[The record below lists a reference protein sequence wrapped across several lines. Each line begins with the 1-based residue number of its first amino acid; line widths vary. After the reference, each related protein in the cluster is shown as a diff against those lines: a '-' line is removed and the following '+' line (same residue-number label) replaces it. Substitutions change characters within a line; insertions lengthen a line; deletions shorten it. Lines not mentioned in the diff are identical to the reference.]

1 MYDEKIAR
9 EIMSYLQERPHSGD
23 SVEGISRWWV
33 MRQRISESIYAVQQ
47 VLEHL
52 QRAGLIYERSMADG
66 RSVYFA
72 NTNPDTTELGANQI
86 DFEGGLVQ

>member
-9 EIMSYLQERPHSGD
+9 EILSYLREHPHSGD
-23 SVEGISRWWV
+23 SVEGISLWWV
-33 MRQRISESIYAVQQ
+33 MRQRISESIYAVRQ

-52 QRAGLIYERSMADG
+52 QKAGFISERRMADG

-72 NTNPDTTELGANQI
+72 NNNLDTTEFDLNQI
-86 DFEGGLVQ
+86 DFEEGLLQ

>member
-1 MYDEKIAR
+1 MYDEKLAR
-9 EIMSYLQERPHSGD
+9 EILSYLREHPHSGD

-33 MRQRISESIYAVQQ
+33 MRQRISESIYGVRQ

-52 QRAGLIYERSMADG
+52 QRSGFISERRMVDG

-72 NTNPDTTELGANQI
+72 NTNPDTTELDANQI
-86 DFEGGLVQ
+86 DFEGGLLQ

>member
-1 MYDEKIAR
+1 MYDEKLAR
-9 EIMSYLQERPHSGD
+9 EIISYLREHPHSGD

-33 MRQRISESIYAVQQ
+33 MRQRINESIYAVRQ

-52 QRAGLIYERSMADG
+52 QGAGLIHERRMADG

-72 NTNPDTTELGANQI
+72 NNKPDTHELDVNEI
-86 DFEGGLVQ
+86 DFEGGLLQ

>member
-9 EIMSYLQERPHSGD
+9 EILSYLREHPHSGD
-23 SVEGISRWWV
+23 SVEGISLWWV
-33 MRQRISESIYAVQQ
+33 MRQRISESIYAVRQ

-52 QRAGLIYERSMADG
+52 HSAGLISERRMADG

-72 NTNPDTTELGANQI
+72 NTNLDTTELDLNQI
-86 DFEGGLVQ
+86 DFEEGLLQ

>member
-1 MYDEKIAR
+1 MYDEKLAR
-9 EIMSYLQERPHSGD
+9 EILSYLREQPHSGD

-33 MRQRISESIYAVQQ
+33 MRQRISDSIHTVRQ

-52 QRAGLIYERSMADG
+52 QRVGLIAERRMADG

-72 NTNPDTTELGANQI
+72 STNPNRTELDANHI
-86 DFEGGLVQ
+86 DFEGGLLQ

>member
-1 MYDEKIAR
+1 MYDEKLAR
-9 EIMSYLQERPHSGD
+9 EILSYLREHPHSGD

-33 MRQRISESIYAVQQ
+33 MRQRISESIYVVRQ

-52 QRAGLIYERSMADG
+52 ERVGLISERTIADG

-72 NTNPDTTELGANQI
+72 NINHDTTELDANHI
-86 DFEGGLVQ
+86 DFEGGLLQ

>member
-1 MYDEKIAR
+1 MYDEKLAR
-9 EIMSYLQERPHSGD
+9 EIISYLREHPHSGD

-33 MRQRISESIYAVQQ
+33 MRQRINESIYAVRQ

-52 QRAGLIYERSMADG
+52 QGAGLIHERRMADG

-72 NTNPDTTELGANQI
+72 NNNPDLNELDVNHI
-86 DFEGGLVQ
+86 DFEGGLLQ

>member
-9 EIMSYLQERPHSGD
+9 EILSYLREHPHSGD
-23 SVEGISRWWV
+23 SVEGISLWWV
-33 MRQRISESIYAVQQ
+33 MRQRISESIYAVRQ

-52 QRAGLIYERSMADG
+52 QSVGLISERRMADG

-72 NTNPDTTELGANQI
+72 NTNLDTTELDLNQI
-86 DFEGGLVQ
+86 DFEEGLLQ

>member
-9 EIMSYLQERPHSGD
+9 EILSYLREHPHSGD
-23 SVEGISRWWV
+23 SVEGISLWWV
-33 MRQRISESIYAVQQ
+33 MRQRISESIYAVRQ

-52 QRAGLIYERSMADG
+52 QSVGLISERRMADG

-72 NTNPDTTELGANQI
+72 NTNLDTTEMDLNQI
-86 DFEGGLVQ
+86 DFEEGLLQ